1 MEIDIPIGIDLGN
14 TNSCVGIEMNGQFK
28 LVPIFEAKYG
38 KNPNFDENSSMLLT
52 RAKKTVE
59 GFFGKQINKAVI
71 AVPIHFDDS
80 QRQLIKNAANNAGL
94 KLLKLITYPTAAAI
108 AYGLDKMGE
117 PEQNILIFD
126 LESNNLDV
134 SLLTVED
141 GIFEVKSAIQD
152 HNLGGDYQFF
162 INEFQREYG
171 IDIENNPRTIEILR
185 IDTERAKRI
194 FSTSIQT
201 MVEVNYLADN
211 YDFSMSLTRV
221 KFEELCLEY
230 FKECI
235 LPVEQVLTNSNFSKN
250 QIHNV
255 ILVGG
260 STKIPKVIEILTE
273 YFNGKE
279 PLKNINPE
287 EVIAYGAVI
296 HGFSIMK
303 DKEYDDTKVFNKK
316 EVTLAIDNPIILRKK
331 EERLNKEDIEKMIKT
346 D

>member
-126 LESNNLDV
+126 LES
-134 SLLTVED
+134 
-141 GIFEVKSAIQD
+141 K
-152 HNLGGDYQFF
+152 
-162 INEFQREYG
+162 
-171 IDIENNPRTIEILR
+171 P
-185 IDTERAKRI
+185 
-194 FSTSIQT
+194 
-201 MVEVNYLADN
+201 
-211 YDFSMSLTRV
+211 
-221 KFEELCLEY
+221 
-230 FKECI
+230 
-235 LPVEQVLTNSNFSKN
+235 
-250 QIHNV
+250 
-255 ILVGG
+255 
-260 STKIPKVIEILTE
+260 
-273 YFNGKE
+273 
-279 PLKNINPE
+279 
-287 EVIAYGAVI
+287 
-296 HGFSIMK
+296 
-303 DKEYDDTKVFNKK
+303 
-316 EVTLAIDNPIILRKK
+316 
-331 EERLNKEDIEKMIKT
+331 
-346 D
+346 